1 MVPPHPNPTQPIDPN
16 APNPSS
22 AALARSG
29 PLRTA
34 CALLGVQAKA
44 PFVLVEDLRGGY
56 KPLFHEFT
64 PRSGRGTHP
73 MLMAGH
79 ADDTPGGKLF
89 LSEVHSISA
98 HFGWGSDLLELLT
111 R

>member
-1 MVPPHPNPTQPIDPN
+1 MQ
-16 APNPSS
+16 
-22 AALARSG
+22 LARMWG
-29 PLRTA
+29 CNVLCAARGLVPLA
-34 CALLGVQAKA
+34 LGVPLGKPAMGLSI
-44 PFVLVEDLRGGY
+44 VLVEDLRGGY

-98 HFGWGSDLLELLT
+98 HFGWGSDLLELLLT